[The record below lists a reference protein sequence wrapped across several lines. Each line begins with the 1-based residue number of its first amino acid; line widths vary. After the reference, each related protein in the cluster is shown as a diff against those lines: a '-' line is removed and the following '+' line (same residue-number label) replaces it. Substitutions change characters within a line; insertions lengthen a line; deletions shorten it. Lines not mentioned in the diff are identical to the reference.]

1 MNEQQP
7 TEKKLWPVIKRL
19 IPTFIFYA
27 VAIVA
32 IDVLSR
38 LSPGGPCVPGGGVVA
53 FFFLIP
59 VIFGLCLY
67 NTFLTFHRGKN
78 NGIPAI
84 IHAAVLVIIFVMLNV
99 G

>member
-1 MNEQQP
+1 MNEQQHA
-7 TEKKLWPVIKRL
+7 EKKLWPVIRRL

-32 IDVLSR
+32 IDVLNR
-38 LSPGGPCVPGGGVVA
+38 LSPGGPCVPGGGALA
-53 FFFLIP
+53 FFLVIP

-67 NTFLTFHRGKN
+67 NTFLTFHRGKK
-78 NGIPAI
+78 NGIQAI
-84 IHAAVLVIIFVMLNV
+84 IHAAVLVIIFVLFNV